1 MGKRKK
7 AIIYTALCILAII
20 LLFIIVFQRLS
31 GKPTVTFFGWGQAS
45 VVSGS
50 MEPNI
55 PVWAMVFFDE
65 NADYAP
71 GDVVVYKN
79 DADTL
84 IVHRIVS
91 ITDGE
96 VITKGD
102 ANQKEDPAFPEERIV
117 GTVKGWIPLAGGL
130 LMLLTH
136 PAVMGIALAAA
147 VAYLLWSKPSNN
159 GKNSP
164 S

>member
-1 MGKRKK
+1 MSKIRSKK
-7 AIIYTALCILAII
+7 AILYATLCIIAI
-20 LLFIIVFQRLS
+20 LLLVVMLAQRLS

-71 GDVVVYKN
+71 GDVVVYQN
-79 DADTL
+79 EADTL

-130 LMLLTH
+130 LMLITH
-136 PAVMGIALAAA
+136 PLVLGIAAALIA
-147 VAYLLWSKPSNN
+147 LYAIWPRTKETEST
-159 GKNSP
+159 
-164 S
+164 

>member
-1 MGKRKK
+1 M
-7 AIIYTALCILAII
+7 AALLM
-20 LLFIIVFQRLS
+20 LTMLVQRLS

-71 GDVVVYKN
+71 GDVVVYQN
-79 DADTL
+79 DAGTL

-91 ITDGE
+91 IEDGT
-96 VITKGD
+96 VTTKGD
-102 ANQKEDPAFPEERIV
+102 ANKKADTPFPEERIV
-117 GTVKGWIPLAGGL
+117 GTVKNWIPLVGGF

-136 PAVMGIALAAA
+136 PVIVGLAVAGIALYAM
-147 VAYLLWSKPSNN
+147 WPHSK
-159 GKNSP
+159 GKDDKRKA
-164 S
+164 

>member
-1 MGKRKK
+1 MKQKRTIVY
-7 AIIYTALCILAII
+7 IIMCCLLI
-20 LLFIIVFQRLS
+20 LLLFTTLVQRLS

-55 PVWAMVFFDE
+55 PVWSMVFFNE
-65 NADYAP
+65 NAEYAP
-71 GDVVVYKN
+71 GDVVVYQN

-130 LMLLTH
+130 LMLITH
-136 PAVMGIALAAA
+136 PLVLGIAAALIA
-147 VAYLLWSKPSNN
+147 LYAIWPRTKETEST
-159 GKNSP
+159 
-164 S
+164 